1 MLNEAHSPH
10 IIVVGNEKGGA
21 GKTTTAMHIIVSL
34 LYQGFR
40 VGSLDLDVRQQSLT
54 RYIENRNAWT
64 ARRDMPRSEHIALER
79 TSTYGGDPL
88 RDQENFSRAISTL
101 KTDSDF
107 IVIDSPGADTFLSRL
122 GHALADTLISPIND
136 SFLDFDLLAHVDPET
151 LKVKGPSI
159 YSEMVWE
166 CRKARAT
173 ADGGSIDW
181 IVMRNRTSHIYTRN
195 RDRVNNALTA
205 LSKRIGFR
213 LVDGLSERVIFREM
227 FPAGLTL
234 LDLTDAEAEATLSM
248 SHVAARAEVRQMV
261 KGLALPGVKE

>member
-1 MLNEAHSPH
+1 MSEQTNSPY

-34 LYQGFR
+34 LQHGFR

-54 RYIENRNAWT
+54 RYIENRGVWV
-64 ARRDMPRSEHIALER
+64 ARRSMPQSQHIALER
-79 TSTYGGDPL
+79 TSLSGSDIAK
-88 RDQENFSRAISTL
+88 DQQNFARALSTL
-101 KTDSDF
+101 KQSSDF

-122 GHALADTLISPIND
+122 GHAVADTLISPIND
-136 SFLDFDLLAHVDPET
+136 SFLDFDLLAQVDPET
-151 LKVKGPSI
+151 LEVKRASI

-181 IVMRNRTSHIYTRN
+181 IVMRNRTSHVFTRN
-195 RDRVNNALTA
+195 RDRVNQALEA
-205 LSKRIGFR
+205 LSARVGFR
-213 LVDGLSERVIFREM
+213 VVDGLSERVVFREM

-234 LDLTDAEAEATLSM
+234 LDLTDSEATETLSM
-248 SHVAARAEVRQMV
+248 SHIAARAEIRQMM
-261 KGLALPGVKE
+261 KGLRLPGVEI